1 VNGLHAGSVF
11 SRRPDPSLSHT
22 IGDVPTPASLSR
34 THTIKAGQ
42 QLATRTRLSTLDT
55 MKAILAST
63 IATGAVVAA
72 LLSLPTATTAVDISS
87 TSLIGQ
93 RLLQQATP
101 LNHPIVALSESSS
114 SLHQLR
120 WLNEQDNN
128 NADYSYIAEYSI
140 KFQGCHHVQ
149 QWNDNVDEDSDVRIM
164 TKRLARFRLCP
175 SDQCSNDKSS
185 GCSSKYGDYVVDV
198 RVQCVYAMDLCFGV
212 FMKCC

>member
-1 VNGLHAGSVF
+1 VDDQTTCKDS
-11 SRRPDPSLSHT
+11 SL
-22 IGDVPTPASLSR
+22 VA
-34 THTIKAGQ
+34 
-42 QLATRTRLSTLDT
+42 T
-55 MKAILAST
+55 MKAAAILAST
-63 IATGAVVAA
+63 KATVAVVAA
-72 LLSLPTATTAVDISS
+72 LLLLPAAATAVDISS

-101 LNHPIVALSESSS
+101 LNHPLSESSS
-114 SLHQLR
+114 LHQSR
-120 WLNEQDNN
+120 WLNEQDN

-198 RVQCVYAMDLCFGV
+198 RVQRTPWTFVFWGYFGV
-212 FMKCC
+212 L

>member
-1 VNGLHAGSVF
+1 VNGSHAGSVF
-11 SRRPDPSLSHT
+11 SRRPDLSLSHS

-42 QLATRTRLSTLDT
+42 QRHVSLDT
-55 MKAILAST
+55 MKAAATILAST
-63 IATGAVVAA
+63 IATGAVVVAA
-72 LLSLPTATTAVDISS
+72 LLLLPTATIAVDISS
-87 TSLIGQ
+87 TSLVGQ

-101 LNHPIVALSESSS
+101 LNHPLALSESS
-114 SLHQLR
+114 LHQSR

-198 RVQCVYAMDLCFGV
+198 RVQCVYAMDLCFGAV
-212 FMKCC
+212 RGIL